1 MSIPVPLKEDVS
13 GSSSSHE
20 QHQIIELDQ
29 RLRTL
34 ASKVDALEAR
44 LKVLEE
50 K

>member
-1 MSIPVPLKEDVS
+1 MSIPVPLQQDVS
-13 GSSSSHE
+13 GSSPSHE
-20 QHQIIELDQ
+20 QQQIIELDQ
-29 RLRTL
+29 RLRAL